1 MTSLETSLQ
10 QYRNTAR
17 TLFAARPTLSS
28 VIQSLVQ
35 AALDQHAPGLDVQGQ
50 WVPGDSLWLGEL
62 GPASTYRY
70 RPLADVL
77 LRRFS
82 EGRSPAYDDPDTKLV
97 SRTPGSQVNTSITTV
112 DLKRLG
118 ATLDRYGD
126 ALLEVFKTRLVAFW
140 NEPVPDWAG
149 KVPGSDAW
157 VPGWDRHSPQ
167 VPSRC
172 AALSN
177 LLFVSMYG
185 AGQLPDSL
193 AFQASQLLPK
203 ALVTEEQAMRD
214 SLLGNNA
221 LKAYLLHV
229 SEPRE
234 RAGITPVAV
243 VFARQQPAQTF
254 VYLLL
259 RPGHDVRRLQNLN
272 ELWWLLRGQLPDSG
286 RLELIASQLNV
297 FDNLAGALLEN
308 QLRVLERLP
317 RGLADEAGESWPKRV
332 ERVLDPGNWFATP
345 APEPLSP
352 LQRRVREAAPL
363 WLLNASATERRD
375 YAELLS
381 TLVTALKKSASH
393 NLFDDVSSLS
403 DYSRQM
409 LAQTMARRHPRMP
422 QIRMQDIQLTLEKYR
437 RKPVPPDVLGE
448 FEEVRLTLPELA
460 LENLEDFRFGATQ
473 MRIELADHAALPD
486 WMTADYL
493 VELVTDVD
501 IGARYPAHLRHRLLD
516 DTRYASL
523 RQQRFFRQIHAQ
535 LPLVALE
542 LKLRGEQGLTE
553 QGYRTVRAMLG
564 FDAHERQLDGRPIV
578 LRPLAFKTAPEAS
591 ADQVGG
597 MFLIEP
603 RDITQGPHLLYRP
616 LFDPP
621 LSEYASRQALF
632 EAILQAG
639 ALQDSVLAWLPASR
653 VAVYAQGGF
662 REPHIESLL
671 PGDET
676 APLPS
681 PPAPATLDSEEVTGD
696 YVHHLFQAC
705 IGAVIQQADL
715 QLLSNAEKRW
725 ARLKDSGWQLFSS
738 WLMFASGPLTQA
750 GWLILLYRGV
760 RQDLAALQG
769 DEEQSRAQAW
779 ADMLSNLAVVLLH
792 EVTADQPQ
800 PFGPPPLSQ
809 KREPPPIEGEV
820 SLDRITLPAAVD
832 ELPQWPFDGSWSS
845 PRGTL
850 SAASGQ
856 VLEKFAVKVF
866 DTPPRLDSLGSVSKS
881 GPSQGLV
888 HLDNADNKGW
898 HVLLDTT
905 LYQVAWCEDGARLVD
920 ASGTSGPFL
929 ERDGQGRWQLD
940 LRLRLRGGSG
950 RETVQARL
958 QRKLLDRAS
967 VLHGQATQ
975 ASNRVSTLL
984 HEAETLNRRLEAM
997 SEGRDAKHFTNRQR
1011 SDKRREYLGKLVEL
1025 QAALEEKLRLIR
1037 AFNDNRQVVPQPQAL
1052 ASTLVDNV
1060 RTCRTLMNVSLAVGR
1075 EDSLTALQ
1083 IGEML
1088 AGDTATHYD
1097 QVIANLKNNAD
1108 LTDRQIAWSTREYA
1122 ALDELRALPEIG
1134 PAEAAVLEREVVQPF
1149 TPLDWQAVQLPTLLA
1164 LAIDE
1169 LPSQITQQL
1178 DDQVFAAIKQSAEQT
1193 KYVTNTIN
1201 RLTAE
1206 DSRQDRID
1214 ALQTAIG
1221 RYDETLDL
1229 LQFLRGR
1236 MPEQQLREY
1245 ATRLSTLLGQLR
1257 ERALTSLSGLWDDT
1271 TPAPGATAPRPGPS
1285 AGNGRKKFIRTRN
1298 REVFVGRV
1306 RAKTPEQEDEIV
1318 EITDPNGRL
1327 VSAFKE
1333 NREDAQNSFWEEVK
1347 AKPAPAPAPGRGK
1360 VGLPR
1365 LMTQG
1370 RAAREGVQALIR
1382 QVMALTGT
1390 SKEPQSL
1397 QELLEHKAQKLTTLA
1412 DDIQEVLTEGSAK
1425 PDQVKTAE
1433 DLRDGLRQDAALLV
1447 SEGRT
1452 VRIAAIKKNLPQLTR
1467 LQYLKEQ
1474 DQVDIHRAGGRQML
1488 RRDDFLQE
1496 YVISH
1501 KDGRPLWYAHFH
1513 YPTATTVDSEFAS
1526 AHLKTLAQRRLGARS
1541 QAAARE
1547 QAATRIQAGQ
1557 GGRAQLTLEIHRGQI
1572 LNRSLAQTLFFNA
1585 TEPDKVG

>member
-17 TLFAARPTLSS
+17 ALFATRPSLAS
-28 VIQSLVQ
+28 VAQSLVQ
-35 AALDQHAPGLDVQGQ
+35 AALDRHAPKLGIKGQ
-50 WVPGDSLWLGEL
+50 PVLAPTLWLGEL
-62 GPASTYRY
+62 QRDATYRY
-70 RPLADVL
+70 TGLSELL

-82 EGRSPAYDDPDTKLV
+82 QGASPRYDDPDSKLV
-97 SRTPGSQVNTSITTV
+97 SRAPGSSEDIPLPAL

-118 ATLDRYGD
+118 ATLDGYGD
-126 ALLEVFKTRLVAFW
+126 ALLEVFKTRLVEFW
-140 NEPVPDWAG
+140 NEPVPEWAG

-157 VPGWDRHSPQ
+157 VPGWDRHSPR

-185 AGQLPDSL
+185 AGQLPNSL
-193 AFQASQLLPK
+193 ALQASQLLPK
-203 ALVTEEQAMRD
+203 ALVSEEQALRD
-214 SLLGNNA
+214 SLLGRNV
-221 LKAYLLHV
+221 LKAYLPHV
-229 SEPRE
+229 GAPQA

-259 RPGHDVRRLQNLN
+259 RPGHDVRRLQDLN
-272 ELWWLLRGQLPDSG
+272 ELWGLLPGQLPDFG

-308 QLRVLERLP
+308 QLRTLEHLP
-317 RGLADEAGESWPKRV
+317 RNLADGTGESWMTRV
-332 ERVLDPGNWFATP
+332 ERALDPGNWFAPP

-363 WLLNASATERRD
+363 WLLNATAAQQRD
-375 YAELLS
+375 YAGRLS
-381 TLVTALKKSASH
+381 DLVTALEKSASH
-393 NLFDDVSSLS
+393 NLLDDVSSLS
-403 DYSRQM
+403 QYSRQA
-409 LAQTMARRHPRMP
+409 LAQTMARRHPQMP
-422 QIRMQDIQLTLEKYR
+422 QIRMQDIQLTLEKYL
-437 RKPVPPDVLGE
+437 RKPLAPDVQGE

-460 LENLEDFRFGATQ
+460 LENLDDFRFGGTKMLIQ
-473 MRIELADHAALPD
+473 LADNGPLPE

-501 IGARYPAHLRHRLLD
+501 IGARYPAYLRHRLLD
-516 DTRYASL
+516 DTHYATFRRL
-523 RQQRFFRQIHAQ
+523 RFFRQIHAQ

-542 LKLRGEQGLTE
+542 LQLRAEQGMTAK
-553 QGYRTVRAMLG
+553 GYRLVSAMLS
-564 FDAHERQLDGRPIV
+564 FDANERQVDGRPVV
-578 LRPLAFKTAPEAS
+578 LRPLAFKTS
-591 ADQVGG
+591 ADARPDKVAG
-597 MFLIEP
+597 MFLIEY
-603 RDITQGPHLLYRP
+603 RDLTQGPHLLYRP

-621 LSEYASRQALF
+621 LSEHASRQALLD
-632 EAILQAG
+632 AIGQPG
-639 ALQDSVLAWLPASR
+639 ALQDNVLAWLPANR
-653 VAVYAQGGF
+653 TAVYAHGGF
-662 REPHIESLL
+662 REPHLGSVL
-671 PGDET
+671 PGDEA
-676 APLPS
+676 APLP
-681 PPAPATLDSEEVTGD
+681 PPPPPATLDSEEVTGD
-696 YVHHLFQAC
+696 YVQHLFQAC
-705 IGAVIQQADL
+705 IDAVIRQADL

-769 DEEQSRAQAW
+769 DEEEARAQAW
-779 ADMLSNLAVVLLH
+779 ADLLSNLAAVLLH
-792 EVTADQPQ
+792 EVAADRPE
-800 PFGPPPLSQ
+800 PAHPPSPAPAPTPLAF
-809 KREPPPIEGEV
+809 EGEV
-820 SLDRITLPAAVD
+820 ALERINGPTDVD
-832 ELPQWPFDGSWSS
+832 GGWQPPFDLSWSS
-845 PRGTL
+845 PRGAL
-850 SAASGQ
+850 STASGK
-856 VLEKFAVKVF
+856 VLEKFTVRTF
-866 DTPPRLDSLGSVSKS
+866 DTPPRLESLGSVSTS
-881 GPSQGLV
+881 GASKGLV
-888 HLDNADNKGW
+888 HLDRAGTKGW
-898 HVLLDTT
+898 HALIDNA
-905 LYQVAWCEDGARLVD
+905 LYQVAWSDEGTRLVD
-920 ASGTSGPFL
+920 ASGTPGPFL
-929 ERDGQGRWQLD
+929 MRDGQGRWQLD

-967 VLHGQATQ
+967 VLHGQVTQ
-975 ASNRVSTLL
+975 AAGRVSRLFN
-984 HEAETLNRRLEAM
+984 EAEALNRRLEAM
-997 SEGRDAKHFTNRQR
+997 SEDRDARNFTHRQR
-1011 SDKRREYLGKLVEL
+1011 SDKRREYLDKLVEL

-1052 ASTLVDNV
+1052 AATLVDNV
-1060 RTCRTLMNVSLAVGR
+1060 RTCRRLLNVSLAVGR
-1075 EDSLTALQ
+1075 EGSLTALQ

-1108 LTDRQIAWSTREYA
+1108 LTDRQIAWSTREHA

-1134 PAEAAVLEREVVQPF
+1134 PAEAAALEREVTQPF

-1164 LAIDE
+1164 LTTDE
-1169 LPSQITQQL
+1169 LPAQITLQL
-1178 DDQVFAAIKQSAEQT
+1178 DDQVFAAIKESAEQT

-1201 RLTAE
+1201 RLSAE

-1229 LQFLRGR
+1229 LKFLQGR
-1236 MPEQQLREY
+1236 MPDQQLREY

-1257 ERALTSLSGLWDDT
+1257 ERALNSLSGLWDDT
-1271 TPAPGATAPRPGPS
+1271 TQAVAAPAPKPGPS

-1298 REVFVGRV
+1298 REVFVGQV
-1306 RAKTPEQEDEIV
+1306 REPPAGQEDEIV

-1333 NREDAQNSFWEEVK
+1333 NRDDAQNSFWEEVK
-1347 AKPAPAPAPGRGK
+1347 TIPAPAPPARQK
-1360 VGLPR
+1360 MGLAR
-1365 LMTQG
+1365 LMTQA
-1370 RAAREGVQALIR
+1370 RAGREGVQALIR

-1397 QELLEHKAQKLTTLA
+1397 QELLEHKARKLTTLA
-1412 DDIQEVLTEGSAK
+1412 DDIQEVLTEGSAR
-1425 PDQVKTAE
+1425 PDQVKAAE
-1433 DLRDGLRQDAALLV
+1433 NLRDDLRQDAALLV

-1452 VRIAAIKKNLPQLTR
+1452 ARIAAIKKNLPQLTR

-1474 DQVDIHRAGGRQML
+1474 DQVDIHRAGGRQAL

-1513 YPTATTVDSEFAS
+1513 YPSATTADSEFTS
-1526 AHLKTLAQRRLGARS
+1526 AHIKTLAQRRVGARA

-1557 GGRAQLTLEIHRGQI
+1557 GGRAQLTLEIHRGEI
-1572 LNRSLAQTLFFNA
+1572 LNRGVAQALFFNA